1 MVSSL
6 EKTAGTIPSE
16 PPPSRYLQ
24 WDRYCERILVFLAL
38 AILTP
43 PPQARQ
49 AERARTQFDCT
60 TTKVI
65 MTWVM
70 FILGCGLSIK
80 LASISGLRSF
90 LLAIWSNGWRI

>member
-43 PPQARQ
+43 PPQALQPLLLRGLAFFITTQ
-49 AERARTQFDCT
+49 LRMEMQGRAFPEAPVR
-60 TTKVI
+60 
-65 MTWVM
+65 
-70 FILGCGLSIK
+70 L
-80 LASISGLRSF
+80 
-90 LLAIWSNGWRI
+90 